1 MHKTFLSAVVSCE
14 TEPDS
19 KAQMDLRSHSLK
31 MEKNVK
37 VCKVRKRETDY
48 GVDKELEQGLGR
60 KEKLFYNFDAHFFQY
75 CVKQSVALL

>member
-1 MHKTFLSAVVSCE
+1 
-14 TEPDS
+14 
-19 KAQMDLRSHSLK
+19 